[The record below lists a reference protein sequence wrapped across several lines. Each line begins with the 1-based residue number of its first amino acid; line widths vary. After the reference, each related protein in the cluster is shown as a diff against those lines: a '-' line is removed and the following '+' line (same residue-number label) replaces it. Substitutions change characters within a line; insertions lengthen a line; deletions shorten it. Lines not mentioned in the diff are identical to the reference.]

1 MAETA
6 QEKLEA
12 LVARIKKV
20 RRWLLALAILKA
32 AGISMA
38 FVSGY
43 IGVYAWLDHHLN
55 FGIFSR
61 ITAFILLLAGSTFLL
76 YKLARY
82 LVTHISCSRA
92 ANFIET
98 RHSFHQQLVAA
109 IEFYEGQRDYP
120 YSKTLAEQLVL
131 RVFKETQ
138 GFNFDSI
145 INKWHGYVL
154 AAIVLFGLGSVLF
167 YARANY
173 LYISS
178 YFARLTRPLGTVQ
191 PLVSTSLQPITRD
204 IVAEP
209 NSPVTFAA
217 EIEGLVPESGKLLLV
232 AAEPNTTDNTTS
244 PEQEEIR
251 ILPTLNAGEKAK
263 LNASK
268 SFAKTGLS
276 KYRFEA
282 GSASTQWHQVDIHP
296 APQIESITAD
306 VLLPP
311 RPPRNMR
318 VKPYSEQI
326 ADQTLEVMP
335 DSSITLSVQ
344 ATGPLRE
351 ATITGLD
358 GQAVTKQFSPGHWP
372 GYPRRQAGAKGG
384 ADQFTFSFTASRS
397 GTIRFRLEDEFGLA
411 NENVPDLQVTVR
423 NDEPPKITLISP
435 EGDYIT
441 TDVASVPIT
450 FEISDDFGLNTARM
464 VLEIPRQP
472 PKQLAIPIAEG
483 EKTHTFTH
491 TVELEQYDLLVG
503 DSLLFYAQA
512 SDIDTGS
519 ALPSRSSSSD
529 VYFIEIRPY
538 RQNWHPK
545 PGGGQGSGAGAPP
558 EELLTILEYTRAILK
573 KTWTIADK
581 SALSDEDRGRLKAI
595 NDDVEYCATQLTT
608 MRNDSQYGFDEQAK
622 TVLNQVLQS
631 YRRASEYLA
640 GHNPIAALPPEKDAY
655 GILRKFI
662 LELEMLWN
670 PPSSGQSSPQ
680 EKPDSIKLQESPE
693 FSPYE
698 KERIE
703 GQLKELQQ
711 KLEKVAREQKLLK
724 TDFVNFLEQQTQQAG
739 GRSSLIARGPTD
751 DGQGKMDEDKTD
763 AQGKKDSIS
772 QPGKTG
778 DKSSDAQSDSAGQSP
793 AEAQK
798 TSDSQGDQKGE
809 TASSGK
815 SAGGSQNA
823 SQGATPS
830 SSPGQSS
837 GSKKGPS
844 EGGQPGQGGWQPQ
857 AQLGDGPTTAKTSG
871 SPIRGADRPD
881 GAAQQSSA
889 STEARLRML
898 QAKQKALQ
906 EKVSQLKKDL
916 EQLPSISQVQQA
928 QAQQKAQEH
937 LADALAKMDEFQ
949 AAVTAA
955 RHQPSVT
962 PAKAGFRTGK
972 TGPAR
977 PVGKAAEAVEL
988 MESARQK
995 LDQAGNA
1002 IGQGLSMSEEQ
1013 RLAEKAQEIAEQ
1025 LAEDAN
1031 ALDESLTPLEKEEML
1046 ARLEAAKRLLDSMS
1060 GAQWSTVSKGS
1071 NRSSPVHVF
1080 TKDPRAAPAEAARAL
1095 ARQFWSI
1102 AIEAKKRK
1110 SHPFDKLRAGLI
1122 EDEPSDVKFYEL
1134 ENRFFENAAKF
1145 SLALSK
1151 VEGKEPVKK

>member
-12 LVARIKKV
+12 LVGRIKKV
-20 RRWLLALAILKA
+20 RRWLLALAILKV
-32 AGISMA
+32 AGLSTV

-43 IGVYAWLDHHLN
+43 IGVYAWLDHHVN
-55 FGIFSR
+55 FGMFGR
-61 ITAFILLLAGSTFLL
+61 ITAFLLLLAGSAFLL

-82 LVTHISCSRA
+82 LVSQVSCSGA
-92 ANFIET
+92 ANFIES
-98 RHSFHQQLVAA
+98 RHSFNQQLVTA
-109 IEFYEGQRDYP
+109 IEFYEKQHDYP
-120 YSKTLAEQLVL
+120 YSRTLAEQLVL
-131 RVFKETQ
+131 QVCKQTEGFK
-138 GFNFDSI
+138 FDSTI
-145 INKWHGYVL
+145 DKWQGYIL

-167 YARANY
+167 YVRANY
-173 LYISS
+173 LYISA
-178 YFARLTRPLGTVQ
+178 YFARLTRPLATVE
-191 PLVSTSLQPITRD
+191 PLASTSLQPITRD

-209 NSPVTFAA
+209 NTPLTFAA
-217 EIEGLVPESGKLLLV
+217 QIEGLVPESGKLVLV
-232 AAEPNTTDNTTS
+232 AVDSNNPDSAAAL
-244 PEQEEIR
+244 QREEIQV
-251 ILPTLNAGEKAK
+251 LPSLNEGEKAK
-263 LNASK
+263 FNASK
-268 SFAKTGLS
+268 SFAKTGVFR
-276 KYRFEA
+276 YRFET
-282 GSASTQWHQVDIHP
+282 GSAATEWHQVDIHP
-296 APQIESITAD
+296 APQIERITAE

-326 ADQTLEVMP
+326 ADQSLEVMP
-335 DSSITLSVQ
+335 DSSVTLSVQ

-351 ATITGLD
+351 ATITGVD
-358 GQAVTKQFSPGHWP
+358 GQAITKQL
-372 GYPRRQAGAKGG
+372 AG
-384 ADQFTFSFTASRS
+384 ADQFTFSFAAGRK
-397 GTIRFRLEDEFGLA
+397 GTIRFRLVDEFGLA

-450 FEISDDFGLNTARM
+450 FELSDDFGLNTAHI
-464 VLEIPRQP
+464 VLEIPRQQA
-472 PKQLAIPIAEG
+472 KQLAIPITKG
-483 EKTHTFTH
+483 EKTYTFTH
-491 TVELEQYDLLVG
+491 TVELEQYDLWVG
-503 DSLLFYAQA
+503 DSILFYAQA

-538 RQNWHPK
+538 RQNWHPQ
-545 PGGGQGSGAGAPP
+545 PGGGQGSGAGATP

-581 SALSDEDRGRLKAI
+581 PTLTDEDRSRLASI
-595 NDDVEYCATQLTT
+595 NDDVQYCATQLAT
-608 MRNDSQYGFDEQAK
+608 MRDDSEYGFDEQAK
-622 TVLNQVLQS
+622 AVLNEVLQS
-631 YRRASEYLA
+631 YSQASEYLA
-640 GHNPIAALPPEKDAY
+640 GHNAAAALLPEKQAY
-655 GILRKFI
+655 STLRKFI

-670 PPSSGQSSPQ
+670 PPSSGQSASQ

-703 GQLKELQQ
+703 GELKKLQQ
-711 KLEKVAREQKLLK
+711 KLQTLTREQKLLK
-724 TDFVNFLEQQTQQAG
+724 TDFVNFLEQQPPFLLSQESRGA
-739 GRSSLIARGPTD
+739 LVARRPTD
-751 DGQGKMDEDKTD
+751 DERGKMDEGKTD
-763 AQGKKDSIS
+763 AQGKKDSTS
-772 QPGKTG
+772 QPGQTG
-778 DKSSDAQSDSAGQSP
+778 DKSSDARSDSAGQTG
-793 AEAQK
+793 AKGQK

-815 SAGGSQNA
+815 STRQTDDGQAGGSQNG

-830 SSPGQSS
+830 SSSRQSS

-844 EGGQPGQGGWQPQ
+844 EGGQPGQGQP
-857 AQLGDGPTTAKTSG
+857 A
-871 SPIRGADRPD
+871 GA
-881 GAAQQSSA
+881 
-889 STEARLRML
+889 EARLRML

-916 EQLPSISQVQQA
+916 EQLPSISEAQQA

-955 RHQPSVT
+955 RYQPSVT
-962 PAKAGFRTGK
+962 GK
-972 TGPAR
+972 
-977 PVGKAAEAVEL
+977 KAAEAVEL

-1013 RLAEKAQEIAEQ
+1013 GLAEKAQEIAEQ
-1025 LAEDAN
+1025 LAEAAD
-1031 ALDESLTPLEKEEML
+1031 ALDESLTPIQREEML

-1060 GAQWSTVSKGS
+1060 GAQWSTVNKGSKGTAAA
-1071 NRSSPVHVF
+1071 HVF
-1080 TKDPRAAPAEAARAL
+1080 TKDPRAAPAEAARAM

-1110 SHPFDKLRAGLI
+1110 SQLI

-1134 ENRFFENAAKF
+1134 ENKFFENAAKF
-1145 SLALSK
+1145 S
-1151 VEGKEPVKK
+1151 KEPVKK

>member
-12 LVARIKKV
+12 LVGRIKKV
-20 RRWLLALAILKA
+20 RRWLLALAILKV
-32 AGISMA
+32 AGLSTV

-43 IGVYAWLDHHLN
+43 IGVYAWLDHQVN
-55 FGIFSR
+55 FGMFGR
-61 ITAFILLLAGSTFLL
+61 ITAFLLLLAGSAFLL

-82 LVTHISCSRA
+82 LVGQISCSGA
-92 ANFIET
+92 ANFIES
-98 RHSFHQQLVAA
+98 RHSFNQQLVTVV
-109 IEFYEGQRDYP
+109 EFYEEQHDYP
-120 YSKTLAEQLVL
+120 YSRTLAEQLVL
-131 RVFKETQ
+131 QVCKQTEGFK
-138 GFNFDSI
+138 FDSTI
-145 INKWHGYVL
+145 DKWQGYIL

-167 YARANY
+167 YVRANY
-173 LYISS
+173 LYISA
-178 YFARLTRPLGTVQ
+178 YFARLTRPLAAVE
-191 PLVSTSLQPITRD
+191 PLPSTSLQPITRD

-209 NSPVTFAA
+209 NTPVTFAA
-217 EIEGLVPESGKLLLV
+217 QIEGPVPESGKLVLV
-232 AAEPNTTDNTTS
+232 AVDSNSADSSTVL
-244 PEQEEIR
+244 QREEIQV
-251 ILPTLNAGEKAK
+251 LPSLNAGPRLRGGKLAAAQAGEAK
-263 LNASK
+263 FNASK
-268 SFAKTGLS
+268 SFAQTGVFR
-276 KYRFEA
+276 YRFEA
-282 GSASTQWHQVDIHP
+282 GSASTEWHQVDIHP
-296 APQIESITAD
+296 APQIERITAE

-335 DSSITLSVQ
+335 DSSVTLSVQ

-351 ATITGLD
+351 AAITGVD
-358 GQAVTKQFSPGHWP
+358 GQAVTKQL
-372 GYPRRQAGAKGG
+372 GG
-384 ADQFTFSFTASRS
+384 ANQFTFSFTASRK
-397 GTIRFRLEDEFGLA
+397 GTIRFRLVDEFGLA

-423 NDEPPKITLISP
+423 NDEPPKIMLTSP

-450 FEISDDFGLNTARM
+450 FELSDDFGLASAHI
-464 VLEIPRQP
+464 VLEIPRQQ
-472 PKQLAIPIAEG
+472 PKQLAIPITKG
-483 EKTHTFTH
+483 EKTYTFTH
-491 TVELEQYDLLVG
+491 TVELEQYDLWVG
-503 DSLLFYAQA
+503 DSILFYAQA

-538 RQNWHPK
+538 RQNWHPQ
-545 PGGGQGSGAGAPP
+545 PGGGQGSGAGATP

-581 SALSDEDRGRLKAI
+581 PTLTDEDRSRLASI
-595 NDDVEYCATQLTT
+595 NDDVQYCATQLAT
-608 MRNDSQYGFDEQAK
+608 MRDDSEYGFDEQAK
-622 TVLNQVLQS
+622 AVLNQVLQS
-631 YRRASEYLA
+631 YSQASEYLA
-640 GHNPIAALPPEKDAY
+640 GHNAAAAIVPEKQAY
-655 GILRKFI
+655 STLRKFI

-703 GQLKELQQ
+703 GEMKKLQQ
-711 KLEKVAREQKLLK
+711 KLQTLTREQKLLK

-739 GRSSLIARGPTD
+739 GRSSLVARRPTD

-778 DKSSDAQSDSAGQSP
+778 DKSSDAQSDSAGPSSLVARP
-793 AEAQK
+793 SSLGSRV
-798 TSDSQGDQKGE
+798 TGDGRRDP
-809 TASSGK
+809 SSGK
-815 SAGGSQNA
+815 STRQTDGGQAGGSQNG
-823 SQGATPS
+823 SQGASPS
-830 SSPGQSS
+830 SSPGQGTASEKS
-837 GSKKGPS
+837 PS
-844 EGGQPGQGGWQPQ
+844 EGGQPGQGQP
-857 AQLGDGPTTAKTSG
+857 A
-871 SPIRGADRPD
+871 GA
-881 GAAQQSSA
+881 
-889 STEARLRML
+889 EARLRML

-916 EQLPSISQVQQA
+916 EQLPSISQAQQA

-949 AAVTAA
+949 AAVTAT
-955 RHQPSVT
+955 RYQPSVT
-962 PAKAGFRTGK
+962 GK
-972 TGPAR
+972 
-977 PVGKAAEAVEL
+977 KAAEAVEL

-1002 IGQGLSMSEEQ
+1002 IGQGLPMSEEQ

-1025 LAEDAN
+1025 LAEAAD
-1031 ALDESLTPLEKEEML
+1031 ALDESLTPIQREEML

-1071 NRSSPVHVF
+1071 NRSAPVHVF
-1080 TKDPRAAPAEAARAL
+1080 TKDPRAAQAEAARAM

-1102 AIEAKKRK
+1102 AIEAKKQK
-1110 SHPFDKLRAGLI
+1110 SQLI
-1122 EDEPSDVKFYEL
+1122 EDEPSDVKFYEM
-1134 ENRFFENAAKF
+1134 ENKFFENAAKF
-1145 SLALSK
+1145 
-1151 VEGKEPVKK
+1151 GKEPVKK

>member
-55 FGIFSR
+55 FGISSR

-120 YSKTLAEQLVL
+120 YSKALAEQLVL
-131 RVFKETQ
+131 RVFKETE

-217 EIEGLVPESGKLLLV
+217 EIEGLAPESGKLLLV
-232 AAEPNTTDNTTS
+232 AAEPNTTDNTTR

-251 ILPTLNAGEKAK
+251 ILPTLNEGEKAK

-268 SFAKTGLS
+268 SFAKTGVFS
-276 KYRFEA
+276 YRFEA
-282 GSASTQWHQVDIHP
+282 GSASTEWHQVDIHP
-296 APQIESITAD
+296 APQIESMTAD

-358 GQAVTKQFSPGHWP
+358 GQAVTKQVSPAHWP

-441 TDVASVPIT
+441 TDVASVPIM
-450 FEISDDFGLNTARM
+450 FEMSDDFGLNAAHI

-491 TVELEQYDLLVG
+491 TVELEQYDLRVS
-503 DSLLFYAQA
+503 DSILFYAQA

-545 PGGGQGSGAGAPP
+545 PGGGQGSGAAGTA
-558 EELLTILEYTRAILK
+558 EDLLTILEYTRAILK

-581 SALSDEDRGRLKAI
+581 STLSDEDRGRLKAI
-595 NDDVEYCATQLTT
+595 NDDVQYCATQLTT
-608 MRNDSQYGFDEQAK
+608 MRDDSQYGFDEQAK
-622 TVLNQVLQS
+622 TVLNQALQS
-631 YRRASEYLA
+631 YSRASEYLA

-680 EKPDSIKLQESPE
+680 EKPDSVKLQESPE

-724 TDFVNFLEQQTQQAG
+724 TDFVNFLEQQTQQARPELVEREAG
-739 GRSSLIARGPTD
+739 TQESKERTSSGA
-751 DGQGKMDEDKTD
+751 
-763 AQGKKDSIS
+763 
-772 QPGKTG
+772 
-778 DKSSDAQSDSAGQSP
+778 AQSKQSP
-793 AEAQK
+793 AKASTSREGKSSSDQNAQEAK
-798 TSDSQGDQKGE
+798 AATDG
-809 TASSGK
+809 ASSGDGQK
-815 SAGGSQNA
+815 P
-823 SQGATPS
+823 SQGAGPS
-830 SSPGQSS
+830 SSPGQSGEGKPAQS
-837 GSKKGPS
+837 EAEGKSDA
-844 EGGQPGQGGWQPQ
+844 EGGQPGQGGQPQ
-857 AQLGDGPTTAKTSG
+857 AQLGDGPTTGKTSG
-871 SPIRGADRPD
+871 SPIRGADRPA
-881 GAAQQSSA
+881 G
-889 STEARLRML
+889 TEARLRMI

-972 TGPAR
+972 TG

-1060 GAQWSTVSKGS
+1060 GIQWSTVSKGS

>member
-1 MAETA
+1 MTETA

-55 FGIFSR
+55 FGIFGR
-61 ITAFILLLAGSTFLL
+61 ITAFILLLAGSAFLL

-131 RVFKETQ
+131 RVFKETE

-191 PLVSTSLQPITRD
+191 PLVSTTLQPITRD

-232 AAEPNTTDNTTS
+232 AAEPNTTDNSNS

-263 LNASK
+263 FNASK
-268 SFAKTGLS
+268 SFAQTGVFR
-276 KYRFEA
+276 YRFET
-282 GSASTQWHQVDIHP
+282 GSASTQWHKVDIHP

-306 VLLPP
+306 VLVPP

-344 ATGPLRE
+344 ATGPLHL

-372 GYPRRQAGAKGG
+372 GAKGG

-411 NENVPDLQVTVR
+411 NENVPDLQVIVR

-450 FEISDDFGLNTARM
+450 FEISDDFGLNTAQI

-491 TVELEQYDLLVG
+491 TVELEQYDLRVG
-503 DSLLFYAQA
+503 DSILFYAQA

-519 ALPSRSSSSD
+519 ALPSRNSSSD

-545 PGGGQGSGAGAPP
+545 PGGGQGSGAAGTA
-558 EELLTILEYTRAILK
+558 EDLLTILEYTRAILK

-595 NDDVEYCATQLTT
+595 NDDVQYCATQLTT
-608 MRNDSQYGFDEQAK
+608 MRDDSQYGFDEQAK

-631 YRRASEYLA
+631 YSRASGYLA

-680 EKPDSIKLQESPE
+680 EKPDSVKLQESPE

-711 KLEKVAREQKLLK
+711 KLQKVAQEQKLLK
-724 TDFVNFLEQQTQQAG
+724 TDFVNFLEQQARQEAGTQESKE
-739 GRSSLIARGPTD
+739 RTSSGA
-751 DGQGKMDEDKTD
+751 
-763 AQGKKDSIS
+763 
-772 QPGKTG
+772 
-778 DKSSDAQSDSAGQSP
+778 AQSKQSP
-793 AEAQK
+793 AKASTSREGTSSSNQKAQEAKAATDGAGSGDGQK
-798 TSDSQGDQKGE
+798 P
-809 TASSGK
+809 
-815 SAGGSQNA
+815 
-823 SQGATPS
+823 SQGAGPS
-830 SSPGQSS
+830 LSRAQSRDRPGQ
-837 GSKKGPS
+837 GAEGKPVLPRGQRS
-844 EGGQPGQGGWQPQ
+844 ELSQAEGKSDAAGGQPGQGGQSQ
-857 AQLGDGPTTAKTSG
+857 AQLGDGSTTAKTSG
-871 SPIRGADRPD
+871 SD
-881 GAAQQSSA
+881 AATQQSSA
-889 STEARLRML
+889 SIEARLRMI

-906 EKVSQLKKDL
+906 EKVSQLKQDL
-916 EQLPSISQVQQA
+916 NQLPAISPSTGLGAGSAAKLALSEVEGTQA
-928 QAQQKAQEH
+928 RQKAQEH
-937 LADALAKMDEFQ
+937 LEDALAKMDEFQ
-949 AAVTAA
+949 AAVTAT

-962 PAKAGFRTGK
+962 GKPFRSGK
-972 TGPAR
+972 TGAAG

-995 LDQAGNA
+995 LEQAGNA

-1013 RLAEKAQEIAEQ
+1013 KLAEKTQEIAEQ

-1071 NRSSPVHVF
+1071 SRSSPVHVF
-1080 TKDPRAAPAEAARAL
+1080 TKDPRAAPAEAARAM

-1145 SLALSK
+1145 S
-1151 VEGKEPVKK
+1151 KEPVKK

>member
-32 AGISMA
+32 AAISMA

-61 ITAFILLLAGSTFLL
+61 ITAFILLLAGSAFLL

-120 YSKTLAEQLVL
+120 YSKALAEQLVL
-131 RVFKETQ
+131 RVFKETE

-217 EIEGLVPESGKLLLV
+217 EIEGLVPESAKLVLV
-232 AAEPNTTDNTTS
+232 AVEPNAMDSTGG
-244 PEQEEIR
+244 PQREEIQ
-251 ILPTLNAGEKAK
+251 ILPTATQGEKVELK
-263 LNASK
+263 SSK

-344 ATGPLRE
+344 ATGPLHL

-450 FEISDDFGLNTARM
+450 FEISDDFGLNTAHI
-464 VLEIPRQP
+464 VLEMPRQP
-472 PKQLAIPIAEG
+472 PKQSAIPIAEG

-491 TVELEQYDLLVG
+491 TVELEQYDLQVG

-545 PGGGQGSGAGAPP
+545 PGGGQGSGAAGTA
-558 EELLTILEYTRAILK
+558 EDLLTILEYTRAILK

-595 NDDVEYCATQLTT
+595 NNDVQYCATQLTT
-608 MRNDSQYGFDEQAK
+608 MRDDSQYGFDEQAK
-622 TVLNQVLQS
+622 TILNQVLQS
-631 YRRASEYLA
+631 YSRASEYLA

-680 EKPDSIKLQESPE
+680 EKPDSVKLQESPE

-724 TDFVNFLEQQTQQAG
+724 TDFVNFLEQQTQQEAG
-739 GRSSLIARGPTD
+739 TQEAKERTSSGA
-751 DGQGKMDEDKTD
+751 
-763 AQGKKDSIS
+763 
-772 QPGKTG
+772 
-778 DKSSDAQSDSAGQSP
+778 AQSKQSP
-793 AEAQK
+793 AKASTSREGKSSSAQNAQEAK
-798 TSDSQGDQKGE
+798 AATDG
-809 TASSGK
+809 ASSGDGQK
-815 SAGGSQNA
+815 P
-823 SQGATPS
+823 SQGAGPS
-830 SSPGQSS
+830 SSPGQGAEGKPALPRGQRSE
-837 GSKKGPS
+837 PS
-844 EGGQPGQGGWQPQ
+844 EAEGKSDAEGGQPGQGGWQPQ
-857 AQLGDGPTTAKTSG
+857 AQLGDGSTTAKTSG

-881 GAAQQSSA
+881 AATQQSSA
-889 STEARLRML
+889 STEARLRMI

-906 EKVSQLKKDL
+906 EKVSQLKQDL
-916 EQLPSISQVQQA
+916 NQLPAISEAAKA

-937 LADALAKMDEFQ
+937 LEDALAKMDEFQ
-949 AAVTAA
+949 AAVTAT

-962 PAKAGFRTGK
+962 GKPFRSGK
-972 TGPAR
+972 TG

-1071 NRSSPVHVF
+1071 KGTAATHVF

-1110 SHPFDKLRAGLI
+1110 SQLI

-1145 SLALSK
+1145 S
-1151 VEGKEPVKK
+1151 KEPVKRDPGPAGAGPSLPRARGPARRESNQGREAK